1 MIIAEAQSI
10 TVADERFS
18 VIGNGNFLTIPMP
31 VVLVITAAMVGY
43 FVLRRT
49 RLGIHI
55 YAVGGNAEAA
65 GLAGVN
71 SWLTPLSRSALSG
84 LPAWVGGPPR
94 ACGLWFVQ

>member
-65 GLAGVN
+65 GLAGVKLA
-71 SWLTPLSRSALSG
+71 LTTISVYAIRGFSAGMACPLTAS
-84 LPAWVGGPPR
+84 LPV
-94 ACGLWFVQ
+94 